1 MTREQAIQ
9 EQIDQCMDWFDFDL
23 CCEVSKLLI
32 AQGKG
37 YPEDWLME
45 GEPSAGLLRSEARKL
60 LRRAANTSGEH
71 ATDMASYLKAEK
83 WEGIDEETGDP
94 FVSLQLSFVVE
105 DNITQDGTAYEAQ
118 PPKTKD

>member
-9 EQIDQCMDWFDFDL
+9 DQIDQCLDWFDFDL

-32 AQGKG
+32 AQGNG

-45 GEPSAGLLRSEARKL
+45 ERPSAGLLRSEARKL
-60 LRRAANTSGEH
+60 LRRAANTIGEN
-71 ATDMASYLKAEK
+71 AWEMCSYLRGEK

-94 FVSLQLSFVVE
+94 FITLKLSFVVE
-105 DNITQDGTAYEAQ
+105 DNLTQDGTSYEAQ
-118 PPKTKD
+118 PPKAQD